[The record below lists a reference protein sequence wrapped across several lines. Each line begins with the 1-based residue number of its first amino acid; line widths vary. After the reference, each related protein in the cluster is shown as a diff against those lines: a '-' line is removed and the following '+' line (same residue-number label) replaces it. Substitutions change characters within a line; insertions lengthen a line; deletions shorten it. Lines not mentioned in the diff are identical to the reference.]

1 MIENNSL
8 TAVIVEAIQE
18 RKGKDITII
27 DLSEIDGAI
36 AKEFVVCQGS
46 STSQVSAIADSV
58 REYVQDRTGQKPYNY
73 EGYQNSQWIIID
85 YGEIMVHIF
94 LPEFRGFYNIEEL
107 WSDAPSV
114 DVPNLD

>member
-1 MIENNSL
+1 MTENNSL
-8 TAVIVEAIQE
+8 TASIIEAIQE

-58 REYVQDRTGQKPYNY
+58 REFVQERTGQKPYNY

-85 YGEIMVHIF
+85 YGEVMVHIF
-94 LPEFRGFYNIEEL
+94 LPEFREFYNIEEL

-114 DVPNLD
+114 DIPNLD